1 MATDNCKIK
10 FGKSWIGMVTS
21 DKVERMFAEVG
32 VEVNDVL
39 RSIPFAHVVT
49 VLYLVGNISFQNVPR
64 LPLPSTSVKQYKGKK
79 RQWP

>member
-39 RSIPFAHVVT
+39 RT
-49 VLYLVGNISFQNVPR
+49 VKVNPICPCCHCPISCWEHKLSECAQVAITKHI
-64 LPLPSTSVKQYKGKK
+64 SKAI
-79 RQWP
+79 